1 MPEIQ
6 EIDVRIDPDGKVEI
20 DVRGV
25 SGTKCEAVTA
35 RLEAALGGQV
45 LDRRHKDSYFQ
56 NELEASH
63 DARLDQSA

>member
-1 MPEIQ
+1 MTEIQ

-25 SGTKCEAVTA
+25 SGAKCEAVTA
-35 RLEAALGGQV
+35 QLEAALGGQV
-45 LDRRHKDSYFQ
+45 IERRHKDSYFQ

-63 DARLDQSA
+63 DSRLGQGA